1 MGGDME
7 TFSNSVTID
16 RPVDE
21 VFAFLSDFE
30 NVPTWNYAIA
40 ETRKSS
46 PGPVAVGATY
56 VQRRQMPKPTEERF
70 TVTELAPGRRLAVE
84 GTLGSFPAKPRYEL
98 ERSGAG
104 TVLVNT
110 VELQMTGPLRFL
122 GGIAASRVKA
132 AVAENLDVLK
142 RLLESRP

>member
-1 MGGDME
+1 ME

-21 VFAFLSDFE
+21 VFAFLSDLE
-30 NVPTWNYAIA
+30 NVPKWNYAIA

-46 PGPVAVGATY
+46 PGPVAVGTTY
-56 VQRRQMPKPTEERF
+56 VQRREIPKPSEEQLV
-70 TVTELAPGRRLAVE
+70 VTELSPDRRLAVE
-84 GTLGSFPAKPRYEL
+84 GKLGPFPAKSRYEL
-98 ERSGAG
+98 EPAGAG

-110 VELQMTGPLRFL
+110 VELEMTGPLRL
-122 GGIAASRVKA
+122 VGGIAASRVKT

-142 RLLESRP
+142 RLLESEPSR